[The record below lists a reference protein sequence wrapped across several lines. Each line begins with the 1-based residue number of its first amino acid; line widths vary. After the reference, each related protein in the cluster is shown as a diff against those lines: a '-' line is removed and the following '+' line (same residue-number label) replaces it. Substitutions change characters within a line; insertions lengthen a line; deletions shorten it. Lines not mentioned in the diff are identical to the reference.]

1 MDNNRFIVSVFVGA
15 LSQLYEALS
24 VEASKQTTCM
34 EIVSCIVERLKL
46 APGPDEYELAE
57 VVGQECKERS
67 LASDECPVAL
77 MLLWPRQVCVPSTV
91 SGKHRTRRNH
101 EICIACYK
109 VTIPQHDTQT
119 DTMFGLNLILI
130 LCFDLIEKV
139 QLSLGFNFI
148 CFYFSLITSM

>member
-24 VEASKQTTCM
+24 VEASKQTTCL

-77 MLLWPRQVCVPSTV
+77 MLLWPRQVCFKCCVRHPLNTSECDTMLSPSHNI
-91 SGKHRTRRNH
+91 K
-101 EICIACYK
+101 
-109 VTIPQHDTQT
+109 HDTQYLFSLK
-119 DTMFGLNLILI
+119 MISFYLEQFEFLLFNLIRLFRKRR
-130 LCFDLIEKV
+130 LVGLYCV
-139 QLSLGFNFI
+139 
-148 CFYFSLITSM
+148 

>member
-1 MDNNRFIVSVFVGA
+1 MDNNRFIVSVFVGS

-91 SGKHRTRRNH
+91 SGKHCMCTYIHVGIIRN
-101 EICIACYK
+101 C
-109 VTIPQHDTQT
+109 V
-119 DTMFGLNLILI
+119 L
-130 LCFDLIEKV
+130 
-139 QLSLGFNFI
+139 
-148 CFYFSLITSM
+148 